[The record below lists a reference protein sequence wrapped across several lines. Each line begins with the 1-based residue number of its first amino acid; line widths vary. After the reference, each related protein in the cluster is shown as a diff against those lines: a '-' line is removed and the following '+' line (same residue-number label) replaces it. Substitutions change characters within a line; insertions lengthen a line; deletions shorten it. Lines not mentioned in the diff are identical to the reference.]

1 MDCDPAVSRPSALF
15 LPWWISFQRTRMQ
28 IRKWVAE
35 TARGWDWFKTTALEG
50 KQKRGDAARA
60 IAATRERRDGTESSR
75 DERWVI
81 KYKLG
86 RFGMD
91 PAATKPY
98 ILSNY
103 RAITLQP
110 WPWQITRTISV
121 ETSIPQKPS
130 VAKPFPWG
138 GEKENTIKR
147 RIRWGYGFGEEQQ
160 FDKQTSST
168 K

>member
-15 LPWWISFQRTRMQ
+15 LLWWISFQRTRMQ

-35 TARGWDWFKTTALEG
+35 MARGWEWFKMTAS
-50 KQKRGDAARA
+50 KRKEKRSESNCG
-60 IAATRERRDGTESSR
+60 TRKRRDGTKCSR
-75 DERWVI
+75 DDSRVI

-86 RFGMD
+86 QFAMY
-91 PAATKPY
+91 PATTKPY

-110 WPWQITRTISV
+110 WPWQITRTISA

-138 GEKENTIKR
+138 GGKENTIKR
-147 RIRWGYGFGEEQQ
+147 RIRWGYELGR
-160 FDKQTSST
+160 SSDLIS
-168 K
+168 KPAVQNKD